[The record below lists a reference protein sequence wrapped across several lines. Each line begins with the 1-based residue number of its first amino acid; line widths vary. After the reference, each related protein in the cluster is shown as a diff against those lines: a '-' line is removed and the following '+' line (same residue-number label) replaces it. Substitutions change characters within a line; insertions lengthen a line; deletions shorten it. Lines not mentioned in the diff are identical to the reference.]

1 MEYAQL
7 DEIWAAPPVSQPS
20 KSKGRRQ
27 SGGPEQDDFSKKRN
41 VDMRVP
47 PAPYAHQA
55 PEYGMYP
62 GPEYTPYRMSA
73 PIHPLYS
80 HNRFHGNHLG
90 TPPMHYCPNCM
101 NRSRLRRRRGTP
113 ADTELQRM
121 TLYLTV
127 ATLVLLLYDI
137 GTRK

>member
-7 DEIWAAPPVSQPS
+7 EEIWGAPTTQPS

-27 SGGPEQDDFSKKRN
+27 SGGAEQDEFSKKRN

-47 PAPYAHQA
+47 PAPQA
-55 PEYGMYP
+55 APDYGLYP
-62 GPEYTPYRMSA
+62 GPEYQPYRMSA
-73 PIHPLYS
+73 PINPFYS
-80 HNRFHGNHLG
+80 HNRFHGDHLG
-90 TPPMHYCPNCM
+90 TPYPTCPHCHGHGA
-101 NRSRLRRRRGTP
+101 RIRRRRRHGSP
-113 ADTELQRM
+113 ADTEFQRM

-127 ATLVLLLYDI
+127 ATLALLLYDI

>member
-7 DEIWAAPPVSQPS
+7 EEIWGPPPTTQPS

-27 SGGPEQDDFSKKRN
+27 SGGPEQDEFSKKRN
-41 VDMRVP
+41 ADMRVP
-47 PAPYAHQA
+47 PAPPA
-55 PEYGMYP
+55 PEYGLYP
-62 GPEYTPYRMSA
+62 GPEYMPYRMSA
-73 PIHPLYS
+73 PIHPFYS

-90 TPPMHYCPNCM
+90 TPPMQGTPIYHRCPHC
-101 NRSRLRRRRGTP
+101 RSRRRRHTTP